1 MTYVITFNDYQPSP
15 RTDAVWTGARV
26 YESSSPTLAG
36 TEIDNFAFASDARV
50 TPLGLDVNSLNPAQR
65 TFTTTAGTL
74 LTGWYTVVFYDAAGL
89 QEPTEPLFKG
99 GPITPTVQQVA
110 QFLRARTMGAGGQ
123 LNTFTS
129 TTNPNVDQVEAYI
142 QSATADIVSHVGRA
156 IPAQASD
163 LARKVIEVGTAMLI
177 ELGSEDVNETRYDRL
192 KALYDERLQRLF
204 EAVVE
209 YGGDVI
215 DPIPVDQGGILV
227 LGTPLP
233 LGLNTGGEGWES
245 RPHPWGGWD

>member
-1 MTYVITFNDYQPSP
+1 MPYVVTFNDYQPSS
-15 RTDAVWTGARV
+15 RTDAVWIGARV
-26 YESSSPTLAG
+26 LESASPTIAG
-36 TEIDNFAFASDARV
+36 TEIDDFPFVNDARV
-50 TPLGLDVNSLNPAQR
+50 VPVGLDVNPLNPASR
-65 TFTTTAGTL
+65 TFSTNVATL
-74 LTGWYTVVFYDAAGL
+74 ATGWYTVVFYDAAGL
-89 QEPTEPLFKG
+89 EEPTEPLFKG
-99 GPITPTVQQVA
+99 GPVVPSVQQVA

-123 LNTFTS
+123 LNTFT
-129 TTNPNVDQVEAYI
+129 TTTDPNIDQVESYV
-142 QSATADIVSHVGRA
+142 QSATADVVSHVGRS

-192 KALYDERLQRLF
+192 KTLYDERFQRLF

-215 DPIPVDQGGILV
+215 DPIPEPGQPGSQV

-233 LGLNTGGEGWES
+233 LGLKPAQGWTDDLV
-245 RPHPWGGWD
+245 WD